1 MRVFGWALSGLF
13 PRTICM
19 GGDVKCQEGC
29 LYYRGR
35 EAHLQG
41 ALANILGEPFKSY
54 WIDDDN
60 DDNDENR

>member
-1 MRVFGWALSGLF
+1 
-13 PRTICM
+13 M